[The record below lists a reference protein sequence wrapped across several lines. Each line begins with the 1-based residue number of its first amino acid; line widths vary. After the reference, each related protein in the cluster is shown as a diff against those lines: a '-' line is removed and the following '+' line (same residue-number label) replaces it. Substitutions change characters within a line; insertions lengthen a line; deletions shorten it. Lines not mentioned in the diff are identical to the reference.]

1 MGCIQGRSCPDPRG
15 PVAPC
20 DGYPGR
26 VLIVAVL
33 LFVLALVVGAVGV
46 AALTGKLPRN
56 RWAGVRTTESLRDDD
71 TFAMANK
78 VAAPSILGAAVLL
91 VAGGVAVLTLPTA
104 AAVIAIVVTVGA
116 ALITAGAGG
125 SIAARVAAAAK
136 PADDAGC
143 GTSCGACSLRGAC
156 EPTT

>member
-1 MGCIQGRSCPDPRG
+1 
-15 PVAPC
+15 
-20 DGYPGR
+20 

-56 RWAGVRTTESLRDDD
+56 RWAGVRTPESLRDDT
-71 TFAMANK
+71 TFALANK
-78 VAAPSILGAAVLL
+78 VAAPSMLGSAALL
-91 VAGGVAVLTLPTA
+91 AVGGVASLTLPTIA
-104 AAVIAIVVTVGA
+104 GIIAVVVTVVA

-125 SIAARVAAAAK
+125 SVAARVAVATK
-136 PADDAGC
+136 PEETAGC

-156 EPTT
+156 EPTA